1 MILSDCRDWAGPK
14 NGDKPA
20 STDLIRE
27 ISKKAKKVL
36 ILNPEPK
43 AKWDVGDSCISYYG
57 GTGAELHEV
66 RNLEQLADLISSI

>member
-43 AKWDVGDSCISYYG
+43 AKWDVEIVLFY
-57 GTGAELHEV
+57 TMEV
-66 RNLEQLADLISSI
+66 REQNFMK